1 MEQPVIAL
9 VGRPNVGKSTLFNR
23 LTRTRDA
30 LVADFPG
37 LTRDRQYG
45 MGRIGPAPYV
55 VVDTGGL
62 GEPDDVTY
70 HHMQRQAIRALDEAD
85 AILFRVD
92 AHAGV
97 TPGDEAL
104 THQLR
109 QRGKRVW
116 LVMNKVDG
124 VDPDV
129 AAADFHSLGLD
140 TPIPIAARQGRGVRQ
155 LMDTVLSELLPASIL
170 EALNETAI
178 AEDVSADDD
187 LAGESATGSDDD
199 LGAESTDWIGQPIAV
214 AIVGRPNVGKSTL
227 VNRLIGEERVL
238 VYDMPG
244 TTRDAIRVP
253 FERDGQAF
261 TLIDTAGVRRRARV
275 KETIE
280 KFSIVKTLQ
289 AIESAQVVIMVLDAR
304 LEISEQDA
312 HLIGHVI
319 QAGRGLVLAVNKWD
333 GLEPSA
339 RERIRR
345 ELDVKLGF
353 LDFARPRFISA
364 LHGTG
369 VGRLLEEVVQV
380 YAAARKTLP
389 TSALNQVLSEAVEA
403 HQPPLV
409 RGRRIKLRYAHQG
422 GRNPPTIVVHGNQTS
437 SLPGAYKRYL
447 VNRFRREFSLWG
459 TPVRLELR
467 TGDNPFAGR
476 RNKLTPRQQRKRERM
491 IRRHR
496 K

>member
-1 MEQPVIAL
+1 MENPVIAL

-70 HHMQRQAIRALDEAD
+70 HDMQRQAIRALDEAD
-85 AILFRVD
+85 VILFLVD
-92 AHAGV
+92 AQVGV

-104 THQLR
+104 TRELR

-124 VDPDV
+124 VDPDM
-129 AAADFHSLGLD
+129 AAADFHALGLD
-140 TPIPIAARQGRGVRQ
+140 TPWPIAARQGRGVRQ
-155 LMDTVLSELLPASIL
+155 LMDAVLTEILGASAPPLDEVSETQ
-170 EALNETAI
+170 EET
-178 AEDVSADDD
+178 ADDD
-187 LAGESATGSDDD
+187 AIDVEEGRAIS
-199 LGAESTDWIGQPIAV
+199 V

-244 TTRDAIRVP
+244 TTRDAIHVP
-253 FERDGQAF
+253 FQRDGQAF
-261 TLIDTAGVRRRARV
+261 ELIDTAGVRRRARV

-280 KFSIVKTLQ
+280 KFSVVKTLQ
-289 AIESAQVVIMVLDAR
+289 AIEAAQVVIIVVDAR

-319 QAGRGLVLAVNKWD
+319 EAGRGLVLAVNKWD
-333 GLEPSA
+333 GLEPAA

-380 YAAARKTLP
+380 HTAARRELP
-389 TSALNQVLSEAVEA
+389 TPALNEVLAEAVQA

-422 GRNPPTIVVHGNQTS
+422 GRNPPTVVVHGNQTA
-437 SLPGAYKRYL
+437 SLPGAYRRYL
-447 VNRFRREFSLWG
+447 VNRFRREFDLWG

-491 IRRHR
+491 IKRNR

>member
-45 MGRIGPAPYV
+45 VGRIGPAPYV

-85 AILFRVD
+85 AILFLVD
-92 AHAGV
+92 ARVGV

-104 THQLR
+104 TAELR

-124 VDPDV
+124 VDPDL
-129 AAADFHSLGLD
+129 AAADFHGLGLD
-140 TPIPIAARQGRGVRQ
+140 TPWPIAAVHGRGVTR
-155 LMDTVLSELLPASIL
+155 LMTAVLEDLTGEPVDPGRTMPDADDLS
-170 EALNETAI
+170 AI
-178 AEDVSADDD
+178 AHEA
-187 LAGESATGSDDD
+187 ASD
-199 LGAESTDWIGQPIAV
+199 ESTPRSIEV
-214 AIVGRPNVGKSTL
+214 AIIGRPNVGKSTL

-261 TLIDTAGVRRRARV
+261 TLVDTAGVRRRSRV
-275 KETIE
+275 RESIE
-280 KFSIVKTLQ
+280 KFSVVKTLQ
-289 AIESAQVVIMVLDAR
+289 AIEAAQVVIMVLDAR
-304 LEISEQDA
+304 QEISEQDA

-319 QAGRGLVLAVNKWD
+319 ESGRGLVLAVNKWD
-333 GLEPSA
+333 GLAPDA

-369 VGRLLEEVVQV
+369 VGRLLEEVAHV
-380 YAAARKTLP
+380 YRAARRELP
-389 TSALNQVLSEAVEA
+389 TSALNRVLEEAVEA

-422 GRNPPTIVVHGNQTS
+422 GQNPPTIVVHGNQTGE
-437 SLPGAYKRYL
+437 LPGAYRRYL
-447 VNRFRREFSLWG
+447 VNRFRRAFGLQG
-459 TPVRLELR
+459 TPIRLELR

-491 IRRHR
+491 IRRR
-496 K
+496 KGRG

>member
-1 MEQPVIAL
+1 MKNPVIAL
-9 VGRPNVGKSTLFNR
+9 VGRPNVGKSTLFNQ

-45 MGRIGPAPYV
+45 MGRVGPVPYV

-62 GEPDDVTY
+62 GEPDDATW
-70 HHMQRQAIRALDEAD
+70 HHMQRQAMRALDEAD
-85 AILFRVD
+85 IVLLLVD
-92 AHAGV
+92 ARIGV
-97 TPGDEAL
+97 TPGDDAL
-104 THQLR
+104 AR
-109 QRGKRVW
+109 EIRERGKAVW
-116 LVMNKVDG
+116 LVMNKTDG

-129 AAADFHSLGLD
+129 AGADFHSLGLGR
-140 TPIPIAARQGRGVRQ
+140 PWPIAAVHGRGVRQ
-155 LMDTVLSELLPASIL
+155 LIEAVLADQGFDEESQAQGNEAIDTRGIP
-170 EALNETAI
+170 
-178 AEDVSADDD
+178 
-187 LAGESATGSDDD
+187 
-199 LGAESTDWIGQPIAV
+199 V

-244 TTRDAIRVP
+244 TTRDAIKVP

-261 TLIDTAGVRRRARV
+261 VLIDTAGVRRRSRV
-275 KETIE
+275 HETVE
-280 KFSIVKTLQ
+280 KFSIIKTLQ
-289 AIESAQVVIMVLDAR
+289 AIEAARVVIMVLDAQQQ
-304 LEISEQDA
+304 ISDQDA
-312 HLIGHVI
+312 HLIGHVM

-333 GLEPSA
+333 GLEPNA

-369 VGRLLEEVVQV
+369 VGRLLEEVVRV
-380 YAAARKTLP
+380 DESACRELP
-389 TSALNQVLSEAVEA
+389 TPELNRILKEATEA

-437 SLPGAYKRYL
+437 SLPASYKRYL
-447 VNRFRREFSLWG
+447 INHYRKMLRLWG
-459 TPVRLELR
+459 TPIRLELR
-467 TGDNPFAGR
+467 TGDNPFSGR
-476 RNKLTPRQQRKRERM
+476 RNRLTPRQERKRARL
-491 IRRHR
+491 IKHVKR

>member
-85 AILFRVD
+85 IILFLVD
-92 AHAGV
+92 AQVGV

-104 THQLR
+104 TRELR

-124 VDPDV
+124 VDPDM
-129 AAADFHSLGLD
+129 AAADFHALGLD
-140 TPIPIAARQGRGVRQ
+140 TPWPIAARQGRGVRQ
-155 LMDTVLSELLPASIL
+155 LMNAVLTEILGESVLPLDEVSETQ
-170 EALNETAI
+170 EET
-178 AEDVSADDD
+178 ADDD
-187 LAGESATGSDDD
+187 AVDVEESRSI
-199 LGAESTDWIGQPIAV
+199 SV

-261 TLIDTAGVRRRARV
+261 ELIDTAGVRRRARV

-280 KFSIVKTLQ
+280 KFSVVKTLQ
-289 AIESAQVVIMVLDAR
+289 AIEAAQVVIMVLDAR

-319 QAGRGLVLAVNKWD
+319 EAGRGLVLAVNKWD

-369 VGRLLEEVVQV
+369 VGRLLEEVAQV
-380 YAAARKTLP
+380 HTAARRELP
-389 TSALNQVLSEAVEA
+389 TPALNEVLAEAVQA

-422 GRNPPTIVVHGNQTS
+422 GRNPPTVVVHGNQTAA
-437 SLPGAYKRYL
+437 LPGAYRRYL
-447 VNRFRREFSLWG
+447 VNRFRREFDLWG

-491 IRRHR
+491 IKRNR
-496 K
+496 KKA

>member
-1 MEQPVIAL
+1 MIAL

-70 HHMQRQAIRALDEAD
+70 HHMQRQALRALDEAD
-85 AILFRVD
+85 AILFLVD
-92 AHAGV
+92 AQVGV

-104 THQLR
+104 THELR

-124 VDPDV
+124 VDPDM
-129 AAADFHSLGLD
+129 AAADFHALALD
-140 TPIPIAARQGRGVRQ
+140 RPWPIAARQGRGVRQ
-155 LMDTVLSELLPASIL
+155 LMDAVLSTLLPESML
-170 EALNETAI
+170 EAQDQLIEDDQAEAPQEVVETDPA
-178 AEDVSADDD
+178 
-187 LAGESATGSDDD
+187 
-199 LGAESTDWIGQPIAV
+199 IAV

-244 TTRDAIRVP
+244 TTRDAIHVP

-261 TLIDTAGVRRRARV
+261 ELIDTAGVRRRARV

-280 KFSIVKTLQ
+280 KFSVVKTLQ
-289 AIESAQVVIMVLDAR
+289 AIEAAQVVIMVLDAR

-319 QAGRGLVLAVNKWD
+319 EAGRGLVLAVNKWD
-333 GLEPSA
+333 GLQPDA

-380 YAAARKTLP
+380 HSAARRELP
-389 TSALNQVLSEAVEA
+389 TPELNEVLAEAVQA

-422 GRNPPTIVVHGNQTS
+422 GRNPPTIVVHGNQTA
-437 SLPGAYKRYL
+437 SLPGAYRRYL
-447 VNRFRREFSLWG
+447 VNRFRREFDLWG

-467 TGDNPFAGR
+467 TGENPFAGR

-491 IRRHR
+491 IKRNR

>member
-1 MEQPVIAL
+1 MEHPVIAL

-85 AILFRVD
+85 AILFLVD
-92 AHAGV
+92 AQIGV

-104 THQLR
+104 TQELR

-124 VDPDV
+124 VDPDM
-129 AAADFHSLGLD
+129 AAADFHALGLD
-140 TPIPIAARQGRGVRQ
+140 TPWPIAARQGRGVRQ
-155 LMDTVLSELLPASIL
+155 LMDAVLAELLGEAVLETSSNAEASNPVDRDEAPA
-170 EALNETAI
+170 
-178 AEDVSADDD
+178 D
-187 LAGESATGSDDD
+187 
-199 LGAESTDWIGQPIAV
+199 AESNPAIAV

-244 TTRDAIRVP
+244 TTRDAIHVP

-261 TLIDTAGVRRRARV
+261 ELIDTAGVRRRARV

-280 KFSIVKTLQ
+280 KFSVVKTLQ
-289 AIESAQVVIMVLDAR
+289 AIEAAQVVIMVLDAQ

-319 QAGRGLVLAVNKWD
+319 EAGRGLVLAVNKWD
-333 GLEPSA
+333 GLQPGT

-380 YAAARKTLP
+380 HTAARRELP
-389 TSALNQVLSEAVEA
+389 TPALNEVLAEAVQA

-422 GRNPPTIVVHGNQTS
+422 GRNPPTIVVHGNQTAA
-437 SLPGAYKRYL
+437 LPGAYRRYL
-447 VNRFRREFSLWG
+447 VNRFRREFDLWG

-467 TGDNPFAGR
+467 TGENPFAGR
-476 RNKLTPRQQRKRERM
+476 RNKLTPRQQRKRDRM
-491 IRRHR
+491 IKRN
-496 K
+496 KKA

>member
-9 VGRPNVGKSTLFNR
+9 VGRPNVGKSTLFNK

-45 MGRIGPAPYV
+45 IGRVGPAPYV
-55 VVDTGGL
+55 LIDTGGL

-70 HHMQRQAIRALDEAD
+70 HHMQRQALRALDEAD
-85 AILFRVD
+85 VILFLVD
-92 AHAGV
+92 ARVGV
-97 TPGDEAL
+97 TPGDETL
-104 THQLR
+104 TRELR

-116 LVMNKVDG
+116 LVMNKIDG
-124 VDPDV
+124 VDPDL
-129 AAADFHSLGLD
+129 AAADFHGLGLD
-140 TPIPIAARQGRGVRQ
+140 TPWPIAAVHGRGVQQ
-155 LMDTVLSELLPASIL
+155 LMAAVLEDHCPAL
-170 EALNETAI
+170 VHA
-178 AEDVSADDD
+178 AEPADD
-187 LAGESATGSDDD
+187 LADGEDEAEVADAT
-199 LGAESTDWIGQPIAV
+199 STRPIEV

-261 TLIDTAGVRRRARV
+261 TLIDTAGVRRRSRV
-275 KETIE
+275 KASIE

-289 AIESAQVVIMVLDAR
+289 AIEAAQVVIMVLDAHQ
-304 LEISEQDA
+304 EISEQDA

-319 QAGRGLVLAVNKWD
+319 EAGRGLVLAVNKWD
-333 GLEPSA
+333 GLEPGA
-339 RERIRR
+339 RDRIRR

-369 VGRLLEEVVQV
+369 VGRLLEEVAQVQR
-380 YAAARKTLP
+380 AAHKTLP
-389 TSALNQVLSEAVEA
+389 TPLLNRILSEATEA

-422 GRNPPTIVVHGNQTS
+422 GRNPPAIIVHGNQTS
-437 SLPGAYKRYL
+437 ALPAAYRRYL
-447 VNRFRREFSLWG
+447 VNRFRRELGLWG
-459 TPVRLELR
+459 TPIRLEMR
-467 TGDNPFAGR
+467 TGDNPYAGR
-476 RNKLTPRQQRKRERM
+476 RNKLTPRQQRKRERV
-491 IRRHR
+491 IRRRRHGN
-496 K
+496 

>member
-70 HHMQRQAIRALDEAD
+70 HHMQRQALRALDEAD
-85 AILFRVD
+85 AILFLVD
-92 AHAGV
+92 AQVGV

-104 THQLR
+104 THELR

-124 VDPDV
+124 VDPDM
-129 AAADFHSLGLD
+129 AAADFHALALD
-140 TPIPIAARQGRGVRQ
+140 RPWPIAARQGRGVRQ
-155 LMDTVLSELLPASIL
+155 LMDAVLSTLLPESML
-170 EALNETAI
+170 EAQDQSIEDDQ
-178 AEDVSADDD
+178 AEAPQEVAEADP
-187 LAGESATGSDDD
+187 A
-199 LGAESTDWIGQPIAV
+199 IAV

-244 TTRDAIRVP
+244 TTRDAIHVP

-261 TLIDTAGVRRRARV
+261 ELIDTAGVRRRARV

-280 KFSIVKTLQ
+280 KFSVVKTLQ
-289 AIESAQVVIMVLDAR
+289 AIEAAQVVIMVLDAR

-319 QAGRGLVLAVNKWD
+319 EAGRGLVLAVNKWD
-333 GLEPSA
+333 GLQPDA

-380 YAAARKTLP
+380 HSAARRELP
-389 TSALNQVLSEAVEA
+389 TPALNEVLAEAVQA

-422 GRNPPTIVVHGNQTS
+422 GRNPPTIVVHGNQTA
-437 SLPGAYKRYL
+437 SLPGAYRRYL
-447 VNRFRREFSLWG
+447 VNRFRREFDLWG

-467 TGDNPFAGR
+467 TGENPFAGR

-491 IRRHR
+491 IKRNR

>member
-1 MEQPVIAL
+1 MENPVIAL

-70 HHMQRQAIRALDEAD
+70 HDMQRQALRALDEAD
-85 AILFRVD
+85 AILFLVD
-92 AHAGV
+92 AQVGV

-104 THQLR
+104 TRELR

-124 VDPDV
+124 VDPDM
-129 AAADFHSLGLD
+129 AAADFHALGLD
-140 TPIPIAARQGRGVRQ
+140 TPWPIAARQGRGVRQ
-155 LMDTVLSELLPASIL
+155 LMDAVLTDMLGEAALDANDARHVQAVDLEMASGEEDKSLPIS
-170 EALNETAI
+170 
-178 AEDVSADDD
+178 
-187 LAGESATGSDDD
+187 
-199 LGAESTDWIGQPIAV
+199 V

-244 TTRDAIRVP
+244 TTRDAIHVP
-253 FERDGQAF
+253 FQRDGQAF
-261 TLIDTAGVRRRARV
+261 ELIDTAGVRRRARV
-275 KETIE
+275 KETVE
-280 KFSIVKTLQ
+280 KFSVVKTLQ
-289 AIESAQVVIMVLDAR
+289 AIEAAQVVIMVLDAR

-319 QAGRGLVLAVNKWD
+319 EAGRGLVLAVNKWD
-333 GLEPSA
+333 GLEPA
-339 RERIRR
+339 TRERIRR

-369 VGRLLEEVVQV
+369 VGRLLEEVTQV
-380 YAAARKTLP
+380 HTAARRELP
-389 TSALNQVLSEAVEA
+389 TPALNQVLTEAVQA

-422 GRNPPTIVVHGNQTS
+422 GRNPPTIVVHGNQTA
-437 SLPGAYKRYL
+437 SLPGAYRRYL
-447 VNRFRREFSLWG
+447 VNRFRREFDLWG

-476 RNKLTPRQQRKRERM
+476 RNKLTPRQQRKRERL
-491 IRRHR
+491 IKRNRQ
-496 K
+496 

>member
-45 MGRIGPAPYV
+45 IGRVGPAAYV

-85 AILFRVD
+85 AILFLVD
-92 AHAGV
+92 ARVGV

-104 THQLR
+104 TSALR

-116 LVMNKVDG
+116 LVMNKIDG
-124 VDPDV
+124 VDPDI
-129 AAADFHSLGLD
+129 AAADFHGLGLD
-140 TPIPIAARQGRGVRQ
+140 APWPIAAVHGRGVTR
-155 LMDTVLSELLPASIL
+155 LITAVL
-170 EALNETAI
+170 
-178 AEDVSADDD
+178 EDLTGEPVDPEQTIPDADDRSGMAD
-187 LAGESATGSDDD
+187 EAVSD
-199 LGAESTDWIGQPIAV
+199 ESTPRSIEV
-214 AIVGRPNVGKSTL
+214 AIIGRPNVGKSTL

-253 FERDGQAF
+253 FEREGQAF
-261 TLIDTAGVRRRARV
+261 TLVDTAGVRRRSRV
-275 KETIE
+275 RESIE
-280 KFSIVKTLQ
+280 KFSVVKTLQ
-289 AIESAQVVIMVLDAR
+289 AIEAAQVVIMVLDAR
-304 LEISEQDA
+304 QEISEQDA

-319 QAGRGLVLAVNKWD
+319 ESGRGLVLAVNKWD
-333 GLEPSA
+333 GLAPDT

-369 VGRLLEEVVQV
+369 VGRLLEEVVHV
-380 YAAARKTLP
+380 YRAARRELP
-389 TSALNQVLSEAVEA
+389 TSALNRVLEEAVEA
-403 HQPPLV
+403 HQPPIV

-422 GRNPPTIVVHGNQTS
+422 GQNPPTIVVHGNQTGE
-437 SLPGAYKRYL
+437 LPGAYRRYL
-447 VNRFRREFSLWG
+447 VNRFRRAFSLQG
-459 TPVRLELR
+459 TPIRLELR
-467 TGDNPFAGR
+467 TGENPFAGR

-491 IRRHR
+491 IRRR
-496 K
+496 KGRS

>member
-1 MEQPVIAL
+1 MNNPVIAL
-9 VGRPNVGKSTLFNR
+9 VGRPNVGKSTLFNQ

-45 MGRIGPAPYV
+45 VGRVGEHPYV
-55 VVDTGGL
+55 LIDTGGL

-70 HHMQRQAIRALDEAD
+70 HHMQRQALRALDEAD
-85 AILFRVD
+85 AILFLVD
-92 AHAGV
+92 ARTGV

-104 THQLR
+104 TADLR

-124 VDPDV
+124 VDADV
-129 AAADFHSLGLD
+129 AAADFHGLGLD
-140 TPIPIAARQGRGVRQ
+140 TPWPIAAVHGRGVRRLIDDVLET
-155 LMDTVLSELLPASIL
+155 LMPAAEPAGTDSQPVP
-170 EALNETAI
+170 EGFSAPAGDDPTTAI
-178 AEDVSADDD
+178 E
-187 LAGESATGSDDD
+187 
-199 LGAESTDWIGQPIAV
+199 V

-253 FERDGQAF
+253 FERDGRAF
-261 TLIDTAGVRRRARV
+261 TLIDTAGVRRRSRV
-275 KETIE
+275 RETVE
-280 KFSIVKTLQ
+280 KFSVVKTLQ
-289 AIESAQVVIMVLDAR
+289 AIEASRVVIMVLDAQQ
-304 LEISEQDA
+304 EISEQDA

-319 QAGRGLVLAVNKWD
+319 EAGRGLVLAVNKWD
-333 GLEPSA
+333 GLEPGA

-353 LDFARPRFISA
+353 LDFTRPRFISA

-369 VGRLLEEVVQV
+369 VGRLLEEV
-380 YAAARKTLP
+380 ARVDEAGRRELGTP
-389 TSALNQVLSEAVEA
+389 ELNRILAEATEA
-403 HQPPLV
+403 HQPPLI

-422 GRNPPTIVVHGNQTS
+422 GRNPPTIVVHGNQTAA
-437 SLPGAYKRYL
+437 LPGAYRRYL
-447 VNRFRREFSLWG
+447 VNRFRRELGLWG
-459 TPVRLELR
+459 TPIRLELR
-467 TGDNPFAGR
+467 TGENPYAGR
-476 RNKLTPRQQRKRERM
+476 RNKLTPRQQRKRERL
-491 IRRHR
+491 IRRR
-496 K
+496 QR

>member
-1 MEQPVIAL
+1 MKQPVIAL

-45 MGRIGPAPYV
+45 IGRIGPAPYV

-62 GEPDDVTY
+62 GEPDDATY
-70 HHMQRQAIRALDEAD
+70 HHMQRQALRALDEAD
-85 AILFRVD
+85 GIVFLVD
-92 AHAGV
+92 AHVGV

-104 THQLR
+104 TRDLR
-109 QRGKRVW
+109 QRGKPVW

-124 VDPDV
+124 VDPDM
-129 AAADFHSLGLD
+129 AAADFHGLGLD
-140 TPIPIAARQGRGVRQ
+140 KPWPIAAIHNRGVRQ
-155 LMDTVLSELLPASIL
+155 LMETVLAEM
-170 EALNETAI
+170 AI
-178 AEDVSADDD
+178 AMPEPNA
-187 LAGESATGSDDD
+187 GSDTETDTD
-199 LGAESTDWIGQPIAV
+199 VHAEAMPALDAPIEV
-214 AIVGRPNVGKSTL
+214 ALIGRPNVGKSTL

-261 TLIDTAGVRRRARV
+261 TLIDTAGIRRRSRV
-275 KETIE
+275 HETVE
-280 KFSIVKTLQ
+280 KFSVVKTLQ
-289 AIESAQVVIMVLDAR
+289 AIEAAQVVIMVLDAGQQ
-304 LEISEQDA
+304 ISEQDA
-312 HLIGHVI
+312 HLIGHTI
-319 QAGRGLVLAVNKWD
+319 EAGRGLVLAVNKWD
-333 GLEPSA
+333 GLIPSE

-369 VGRLLEEVVQV
+369 VGRLLEEVTQV
-380 YAAARKTLP
+380 YRSARRELSTP
-389 TSALNQVLSEAVEA
+389 ALNRVLGEATEA

-422 GRNPPTIVVHGNQTS
+422 GRNPPTIIVHGNQTAA
-437 SLPGAYKRYL
+437 LPAAYKRFL
-447 VNRFRREFSLWG
+447 VNRFRRAFKLWG
-459 TPVRLELR
+459 TPIRLELR
-467 TGDNPFAGR
+467 TGENPFAGR
-476 RNKLTPRQQRKRERM
+476 RNRLTPRQQKKRQRL
-491 IRRHR
+491 IQRS
-496 K
+496 KG

>member
-1 MEQPVIAL
+1 MKQPVIAL

-23 LTRTRDA
+23 LTRSRDA

-45 MGRIGPAPYV
+45 IGKVGHSPYV

-62 GEPDDVTY
+62 GDPDDETY
-70 HHMQRQAIRALDEAD
+70 HHMQRQALRALDEAD
-85 AILFRVD
+85 VILFLVD

-97 TPGDEAL
+97 TPGDETL
-104 THQLR
+104 TQQLR

-124 VDPDV
+124 VDPV
-129 AAADFHSLGLD
+129 MAAADFHALGLD
-140 TPIPIAARQGRGVRQ
+140 TPWPIAAVHNRGVPA
-155 LMDTVLSELLPASIL
+155 LMDRVLA
-170 EALNETAI
+170 
-178 AEDVSADDD
+178 DV
-187 LAGESATGSDDD
+187 
-199 LGAESTDWIGQPIAV
+199 GAEPPLDEEAQSPPSPQLPSDTQRHGPIEV
-214 AIVGRPNVGKSTL
+214 AIIGRPNVGKSTL

-261 TLIDTAGVRRRARV
+261 ELIDTAGIRRRSRV
-275 KETIE
+275 KESIE

-289 AIESAQVVIMVLDAR
+289 AIDAAQVVIMVLDAQQQ
-304 LEISEQDA
+304 ISEQDA

-319 QAGRGLVLAVNKWD
+319 DAGRGLVLAVNKWD
-333 GLEPSA
+333 GLEPGA
-339 RERIRR
+339 RDRIRR

-353 LDFARPRFISA
+353 LDFAQPRFISA

-369 VGRLLEEVVQV
+369 VGRLLEAVIRVDT
-380 YAAARKTLP
+380 AARREMP
-389 TSALNQVLSEAVEA
+389 TPLLNRILAGATQA
-403 HQPPLV
+403 HEPPLV
-409 RGRRIKLRYAHQG
+409 RGRRIKLRYIHQG
-422 GRNPPTIVVHGNQTS
+422 GRNPPTLILHGNQTA
-437 SLPGAYKRYL
+437 SLPAAYRRYL
-447 VNRFRREFSLWG
+447 INRFRRELGLWG

-467 TGDNPFAGR
+467 TGENPFAGR
-476 RNKLTPRQQRKRERM
+476 RNKLTPRQQKKRERM
-491 IRRHR
+491 VRRNRH
-496 K
+496 

>member
-45 MGRIGPAPYV
+45 IGRLGPAPYV

-70 HHMQRQAIRALDEAD
+70 HHMQRQALRALDEAD
-85 AILFRVD
+85 AILFLVD
-92 AHAGV
+92 ARVGV

-104 THQLR
+104 TRDLR

-116 LVMNKVDG
+116 LVMNKIDG
-124 VDPDV
+124 VDADI
-129 AAADFHSLGLD
+129 ASADFHALALD
-140 TPIPIAARQGRGVRQ
+140 RPWPVAAVQGRGVRQ
-155 LMDTVLSELLPASIL
+155 LMTSVLEDLLGEVVGTDEPADA
-170 EALNETAI
+170 EAPGE
-178 AEDVSADDD
+178 DDD
-187 LAGESATGSDDD
+187 PER
-199 LGAESTDWIGQPIAV
+199 PIDV
-214 AIVGRPNVGKSTL
+214 AIIGRPNVGKSTL

-244 TTRDAIRVP
+244 TTRDSIRVP
-253 FERDGQAF
+253 FERDGRHF
-261 TLIDTAGVRRRARV
+261 TLIDTAGVRRRSRV
-275 KETIE
+275 NDGVE
-280 KFSIVKTLQ
+280 KFSVIKTLQ
-289 AIESAQVVIMVLDAR
+289 AIEAAQVVIMVLDAQQ
-304 LEISEQDA
+304 EISEQDA
-312 HLIGHVI
+312 HLIGHTI
-319 QAGRGLVLAVNKWD
+319 NSGRGLVLAVNKWD
-333 GLEPSA
+333 GLVPEN

-353 LDFARPRFISA
+353 LDFTRPRFISA

-369 VGRLLEEVVQV
+369 VGRLLEEVAHV
-380 YAAARKTLP
+380 YAAARRELSTP
-389 TSALNQVLSEAVEA
+389 ALNRVLEEALSA

-422 GRNPPTIVVHGNQTS
+422 GRNPPTIVIHGNQTRD
-437 SLPGAYKRYL
+437 LPDAYRRFL
-447 VNRFRREFSLWG
+447 INRFRKAFQLHG
-459 TPVRLELR
+459 TPIRLELR
-467 TGDNPFAGR
+467 TGENPFAGR
-476 RNKLTPRQQRKRERM
+476 RNQLTPRQQKKRER
-491 IRRHR
+491 IVRRR
-496 K
+496 KGK